1 MVLMGEHSGHGHAG
15 HSHAPGP
22 GADRR
27 LIAAAGTLIVAFMA
41 GEVVAG
47 LVAHSL
53 ALLSDAAHM
62 LTDAASIG
70 LVLVTMTVAER
81 PPSGGYTY
89 GLRRL
94 EILSAQ
100 ANGITLVLLALWL
113 GYEAVRRLIAPHPV
127 TGGLMLA
134 VAVTGVAVNLAATW
148 LLYRA
153 SRRPGHR
160 RSLNADG
167 AFTHILTDLY
177 AFAAT
182 VAAACVVLATGFDRA
197 DPIATLIVA
206 ALMVRAGAGLIR
218 ESGRIFL
225 EAAPAGI
232 DPGDVGAALVGR
244 PHVIEVHDL
253 HIWEITS
260 GMPAASAHILV
271 ARHQDCHA
279 IRAGLMD
286 MLADDF
292 DITHATLQVDHVPS
306 EHALRRAAEP
316 GAGDLRHCEDT
327 HGPSYRAPGR
337 QMLRNSA
344 ASLEPLPAGDPPG

>member
-1 MVLMGEHSGHGHAG
+1 MADG
-15 HSHAPGP
+15 HSDHDHGVSADT
-22 GADRR
+22 DRR
-27 LIAAAGTLIVAFMA
+27 YLTAALTLILAFMA
-41 GEVVAG
+41 GEVAVG
-47 LVAHSL
+47 LWASSL
-53 ALLSDAAHM
+53 ALISDAAHM
-62 LTDAASIG
+62 LTDAASI
-70 LVLVTMTVAER
+70 VLAIVAMR
-81 PPSGGYTY
+81 LAAKPPRGGFTY
-89 GLRRL
+89 GLRRA

-100 ANGITLVLLALWL
+100 ANGVTLLVLAVWL
-113 GYEAVRRLIAPHPV
+113 TYEGVKRLIVPPEV
-127 TGGLMLA
+127 TGPLVLGTAL
-134 VAVTGVAVNLAATW
+134 VGVAVNIAATW
-148 LLYRA
+148 LIGRA
-153 SRRPGHR
+153 NR
-160 RSLNADG
+160 RSLNVQG
-167 AFTHILTDLY
+167 AFQHILNDLY
-177 AFAAT
+177 AFIAT
-182 VAAACVVLATGFDRA
+182 VIAGAVMTFTGFDRA
-197 DPIATLIVA
+197 DAIATFVVV
-206 ALMVRAGAGLIR
+206 ALMVKAGIGLIK
-218 ESGRIFL
+218 ESARVFL
-225 EAAPAGI
+225 EAAPADLSPATI
-232 DPGDVGAALVGR
+232 GAAMAAQPGVD
-244 PHVIEVHDL
+244 EVHDL